1 MTVRKI
7 LEQILYFG
15 LLAGGLIF
23 CWSNIV
29 EYLNGN
35 TSYQEKQEHIT
46 FNDLPTL
53 VVCIEKKQPN
63 DSAWIEGR
71 YKYGDDLM
79 IEADEGPYE
88 GYFDTLKRMTILIK
102 YMSDYYFLEVL
113 QDLLIFTYHSA
124 F

>member
-1 MTVRKI
+1 MTARKI

-63 DSAWIEGR
+63 KSVWVEGS
-71 YKYGDDLM
+71 YKYG
-79 IEADEGPYE
+79 
-88 GYFDTLKRMTILIK
+88 
-102 YMSDYYFLEVL
+102 V
-113 QDLLIFTYHSA
+113 DLLFEARVRVGDKKINRVTLDENQWVDVLFGLQLLISEMQS
-124 F
+124 

>member
-1 MTVRKI
+1 MKARKI
-7 LEQILYFG
+7 LEHILYFG

-63 DSAWIEGR
+63 DSAWIEGSF
-71 YKYGDDLM
+71 KYGDDLW
-79 IEADEGPYE
+79 IEARVRKDNIIVDRVY
-88 GYFDTLKRMTILIK
+88 
-102 YMSDYYFLEVL
+102 LEENKLVDISIGL
-113 QDLLIFTYHSA
+113 QFSISEMELSFK
-124 F
+124 

>member
-7 LEQILYFG
+7 LELILYFS

-63 DSAWIEGR
+63 KSVWIEGS
-71 YKYGDDLM
+71 YKYGVDLW
-79 IEADEGPYE
+79 IEARVRK
-88 GYFDTLKRMTILIK
+88 GYKTVNNVTLKENKWVDILTG
-102 YMSDYYFLEVL
+102 L
-113 QDLLIFTYHSA
+113 
-124 F
+124 